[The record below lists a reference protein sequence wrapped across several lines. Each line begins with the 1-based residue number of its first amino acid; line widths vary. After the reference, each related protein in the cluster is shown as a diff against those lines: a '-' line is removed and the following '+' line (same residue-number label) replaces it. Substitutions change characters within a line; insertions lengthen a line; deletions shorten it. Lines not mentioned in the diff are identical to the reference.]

1 MPFPLHIEQIA
12 YGGRGVARHEGKVCF
27 IPGVLPGE
35 TVEAELIR
43 DHGSYIEAK
52 ALSLLSPSPSR
63 IPTTCPL
70 ALSIPKNKPT
80 HTPRPPVCPGCC
92 YQHMAYETEL
102 QIKQDHLCQLLE
114 RHLPSSQYS
123 MWEGRSAPRQTAHSS
138 EFTAPS
144 YILPPVASPLSLG
157 YRNKMALHVQRD
169 GSDLRLGYF
178 MEDNTTIID
187 VPACPLAMPQLND
200 LLAERR
206 RDGSFM
212 HSLRNDM
219 NLTFRWTERDGATWW
234 RGRAAEN
241 DIWLVESSPVGPLSV
256 PRNSFYQTNP
266 AVARLL
272 VEEVMRLLAT
282 DHPDRVIDLYCGVG
296 IFALAAA
303 HQGFS
308 KVIGLDVDGP
318 ALKAAEYNAKKLGHP
333 EIQWIAGS
341 AHKTSLASLK
351 SNLPTTAIV
360 DPPRT
365 GLGRAMIKQLTSLAP
380 SRILYI
386 SCAADTMA
394 RDVAWL
400 KESGFTVKQS
410 QLFDMFPRTP
420 HFESLTELAL

>member
-1 MPFPLHIEQIA
+1 MTFTTHIDQIA

-27 IPGVLPGE
+27 IPGVLPNE

-52 ALSLLSPSPSR
+52 ALSLLETSPAR
-63 IPTTCPL
+63 IPTACPL
-70 ALSIPKNKPT
+70 ALSIPKSKPPLS
-80 HTPRPPVCPGCC
+80 PRSPVCPGCC
-92 YQHMAYETEL
+92 YQHIAYNTEL
-102 QIKQDHLCQLLE
+102 QTKHNQLCQLLE
-114 RHLPSSQYS
+114 RHVQGTCSVLS
-123 MWEGRSAPRQTAHSS
+123 
-138 EFTAPS
+138 
-144 YILPPVASPLSLG
+144 PVASPLSLG
-157 YRNKMALHVQRD
+157 YRNKMALHVHRD
-169 GSDLRLGYF
+169 GADLRLGYF
-178 MEDNTTIID
+178 MEDNQTIVD
-187 VPACPLAMPQLND
+187 VPACPLAMPPLND

-206 RDGSFM
+206 QSASFM

-219 NLTFRWTERDGATWW
+219 NLTFRWTERDGAIWW

-282 DHPDRVIDLYCGVG
+282 DHPERVIDLYCGVG

-303 HQGFS
+303 QQGVP

-318 ALKAAEYNAKKLGHP
+318 ALKAADLNARKLGHP
-333 EIQWIAGS
+333 GIQWIAGS
-341 AHKTSLASLK
+341 AHKTSLAPLK
-351 SNLPTTAIV
+351 SNLSTTVIV

-365 GLGRAMIKQLTSLAP
+365 GLGRAMIGELTKLAP
-380 SRILYI
+380 TRILYI

-394 RDVAWL
+394 RDASWL

-420 HFESLTELAL
+420 HFESLTVLSA